1 MSLYAAALR
10 LHLLSLPPDAH
21 PGLADVQQLLGLL
34 RPRFTGC
41 PGVWADLCG
50 AENRHSATR
59 QIHLWI
65 RGAACHVARYQP
77 PGYVPPPKRSGRKAA
92 TRPPAAPEPATTPQ
106 G

>member
-1 MSLYAAALR
+1 LQLSPYAAALR
-10 LHLLSLPPDAH
+10 LHLLSLPTTPDR
-21 PGLADVQQLLGLL
+21 VRQLLQLDPPIFDG
-34 RPRFTGC
+34 T

-65 RGAACHVARYQP
+65 RGAACHVARFQP
-77 PGYVPPPKRSGRKAA
+77 PGYVPAPKRSGRRAA
-92 TRPPAAPEPATTPQ
+92 TPVATPEPATTPP

>member
-1 MSLYAAALR
+1 VSDYAAALR
-10 LHLLSLPPDAH
+10 LHLLSLSPEAH
-21 PGLADVQQLLGLL
+21 PGLADVQQLLGLP
-34 RPRFTGC
+34 RPKFTGT

-77 PGYVPPPKRSGRKAA
+77 PGYKPPPKRSGRRAA
-92 TRPPAAPEPATTPQ
+92 TPQVTAPEPATTP
-106 G
+106 